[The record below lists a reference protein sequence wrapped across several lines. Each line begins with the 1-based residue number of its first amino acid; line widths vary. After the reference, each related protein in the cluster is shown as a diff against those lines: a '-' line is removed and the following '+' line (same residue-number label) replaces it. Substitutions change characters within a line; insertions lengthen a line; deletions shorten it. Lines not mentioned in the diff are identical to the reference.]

1 MTKTAKQIELLKQE
15 NKELREEVE
24 QLKNQLE
31 LNAFILKYG
40 EDGLEV
46 KIGNHVIH
54 PLNNIIS
61 AINANCA
68 VVRYVYNDKVVRI
81 NSYMKRLFDLL
92 SNATDYKIEI
102 LLNNIR
108 HIVFNIKFQ
117 FADKIKVFSYLVNK
131 ESQTL
136 SEYPHV
142 DATKGEEKDE

>member
-15 NKELREEVE
+15 NKELWEEVE

-31 LNAFILKYG
+31 LNTFVLKYG

-46 KIGNHVIH
+46 KNGSPSIF
-54 PLNNIIS
+54 PL
-61 AINANCA
+61 ANEKYI
-68 VVRYVYNDKVVRI
+68 VVRYIYNDKVVRI
-81 NSYMKRLFDLL
+81 KSYMNRMAYLL
-92 SNATDYKIEI
+92 SNATDYKVEI

-117 FADKIKVFSYLVNK
+117 FATKIKVCSYLVDK

-136 SEYPHV
+136 SEYPYV

>member
-31 LNAFILKYG
+31 LNTFVLKYG

-46 KIGNHVIH
+46 KIGNHAIH
-54 PLNNIIS
+54 PIANV
-61 AINANCA
+61 INEKYV
-68 VVRYVYNDKVVRI
+68 VVRYVYYGTVVRI
-81 NSYMKRLFDLL
+81 KSYLKRLFDLL
-92 SNATDYKIEI
+92 YDATDYNIEV
-102 LLNNIR
+102 LLNNNL
-108 HIVFNIKFQ
+108 HIVFSIKFK
-117 FADKIKVFSYLVNK
+117 FVDKIKVCNYIVNK
-131 ESQTL
+131 EFQTL